1 MVTTPLC
8 TYFSDRATI
17 SGHDNPVFN
26 NLADVEVYSWQM
38 LSGEHYNGFEEQ
50 LEESHN
56 KWIIF
61 SSPQILHHAPNST
74 QDSSDNYVCRGIKRR
89 TEHVVMLKLFTQ
101 MDFINRVD
109 ITASTSYCAKLSQKN
124 LSRLIWSYVKL
135 NIQLQRKITH
145 LFQKNP
151 EKFDLIKHEISDS
164 MVRWKSGTVENESDL
179 KEFASTWLI
188 IQTVTTDEKVQNGHE
203 IWSIWGVDD

>member
-1 MVTTPLC
+1 
-8 TYFSDRATI
+8 
-17 SGHDNPVFN
+17 
-26 NLADVEVYSWQM
+26 
-38 LSGEHYNGFEEQ
+38 
-50 LEESHN
+50 
-56 KWIIF
+56 
-61 SSPQILHHAPNST
+61 
-74 QDSSDNYVCRGIKRR
+74 
-89 TEHVVMLKLFTQ
+89 

-151 EKFDLIKHEISDS
+151 GKFDLIKHEISDS
-164 MVRWKSGTVENESDL
+164 TVRWKSGTVENESDV
-179 KEFASTWLI
+179 KQFTSTWLI

-203 IWSIWGVDD
+203 IWSIWGVDH